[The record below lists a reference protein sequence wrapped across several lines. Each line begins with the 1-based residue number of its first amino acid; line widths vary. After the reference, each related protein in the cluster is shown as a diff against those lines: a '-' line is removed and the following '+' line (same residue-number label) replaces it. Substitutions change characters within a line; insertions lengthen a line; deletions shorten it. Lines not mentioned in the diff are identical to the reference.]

1 MSDAEDLLNRQNADG
16 GWSYSRGSSWTEPT
30 CYALL
35 GLRAAGSAA
44 TSAFER
50 GAAWLARC
58 QRSDG
63 GFAPRESVRESTWL
77 AALVLLLPTDLQKH
91 LDADNAAR
99 WLVDQSGRES
109 GWVFRLRL
117 FLAGARVEESF
128 AFDGWPWYTGAAA
141 WIAPTALSVLAL
153 EKISRGRDAV
163 DARRQAIDA
172 RTQRGTDFLLARRCR
187 DQGWNHG
194 STRAL
199 GYDSDSYP
207 ETTGL
212 ALLALHS
219 FAGGTPSAHP
229 EKVQTQEVA
238 VEKTAREEVEQGIAR
253 GEALLAGCRS
263 QEAASWLSLG
273 LSAHGR
279 TPVVPELASHG
290 TTMELALSALA
301 ASALRGQNLFLA
313 S

>member
-1 MSDAEDLLNRQNADG
+1 MPIAEDLLNRQNADG

-35 GLRAAGSAA
+35 GLRAASASAA
-44 TSAFER
+44 SEMER

-58 QRSDG
+58 QRAEG

-77 AALVLLLPTDLQKH
+77 AALALLLPADLQKH
-91 LDADNAAR
+91 FDAGKAER
-99 WLVDQSGRES
+99 WLIEESGRES

-117 FLAGARVEESF
+117 LLSGERVDESF
-128 AFDGWPWYTGAAA
+128 TFDGWPWYSGAAA

-153 EKISRGRDAV
+153 EKIKRGRSTPV
-163 DARRQAIDA
+163 DARAEKG
-172 RTQRGTDFLLARRCR
+172 RGFLLARRCR
-187 DQGWNHG
+187 DDGWNHG

-212 ALLALHS
+212 ALLALS
-219 FAGGTPSAHP
+219 ASKKDGSGTPA
-229 EKVQTQEVA
+229 EGLEIQ
-238 VEKTAREEVEQGIAR
+238 QGIAR
-253 GEALLAGCRS
+253 AEALLAKCRS
-263 QEAASWLSLG
+263 NEAASWLTLG
-273 LSAHGR
+273 LSAQGR
-279 TPVVPELASHG
+279 KPAAPEIASHG

-301 ASALRGQNLFLA
+301 ASALRGDNLFLA
-313 S
+313 A